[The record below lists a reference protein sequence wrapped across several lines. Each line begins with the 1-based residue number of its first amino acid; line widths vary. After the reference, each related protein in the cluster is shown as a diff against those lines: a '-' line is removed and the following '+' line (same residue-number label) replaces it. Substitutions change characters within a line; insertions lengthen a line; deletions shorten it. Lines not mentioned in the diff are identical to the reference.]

1 MKKWNTP
8 FSSIFLSPTYVD
20 TECKC
25 VSVCT
30 LRMHF
35 AGFAMHTSG
44 KCNNIPQLQLSVEDP
59 TEV

>member
-1 MKKWNTP
+1 MKKWNIL

-25 VSVCT
+25 MHTVI
-30 LRMHF
+30 HF
-35 AGFAMHTSG
+35 AGLAMHTSG
-44 KCNNIPQLQLSVEDP
+44 KCNNVPHLQLSVEDP